1 MCRILTQA
9 LIQATIRNTNL
20 QLLRSVCLPSIHER
34 PKNRNDR
41 GTTIEWSNQPPNT
54 RGRQTSSNVTTGRIG
69 MRGQAKTAKKPWE
82 ACELFFTNEMLSL
95 IVAKT
100 NRKNCENPAT
110 FQPGVS
116 QRQPQLIRWG
126 NKQGRNS
133 STVGLVL
140 RQRFARLEP
149 SPHSN
154 YFQRPNGKS
163 HIQCHDVYQPLQFLI
178 LKHVF

>member
-82 ACELFFTNEMLSL
+82 AWELFFTDEMLSL
-95 IVAKT
+95 IVANT
-100 NRKNCENPAT
+100 NKKKLRKSGNILARSFSTTAAT
-110 FQPGVS
+110 HT
-116 QRQPQLIRWG
+116 LG
-126 NKQGRNS
+126 NQ
-133 STVGLVL
+133 
-140 RQRFARLEP
+140 AR
-149 SPHSN
+149 
-154 YFQRPNGKS
+154 K
-163 HIQCHDVYQPLQFLI
+163 
-178 LKHVF
+178 K